1 MATFTKRV
9 LSGSTD
15 GRPILVDA
23 TAIGSGT
30 TIHTV
35 STGIDLV
42 TLMVA
47 NIDTAAVMLTVGW
60 GETTNVWSI
69 PIPANTTGGLT
80 LVTEGMPLQNSL
92 AVKLSASAA
101 NKLLVMGNV
110 ERIA

>member
-15 GRPILVDA
+15 GRPILVAA

-30 TIHTV
+30 TIHTA

-42 TLMVA
+42 TLFVS
-47 NIDTAAVMLTVGW
+47 NIDTVAVILTVGW

-69 PIPANTTGGLT
+69 PIPANATGGLT
-80 LVTEGMPLQNSL
+80 LVTEALPLQNSL
-92 AVKLSASAA
+92 VVKLSASTA